1 MGAVTPALLAA
12 GGLAD
17 INLGLVIWTI
27 VLFSIFAGILAKFG
41 WGPILHVVEEREK
54 TVKDAV
60 EGAQK
65 ARTEAEALLAK
76 HHELLRDATRERE
89 EILKRAIAEAEQIKA
104 DLSAK
109 AKAESDQILQRAKE
123 QIEREKSRAI
133 LELRTQVGELAVEA
147 ASRIVKSSLTPDAQ
161 KKLVDDY
168 ITALPQ
174 ART

>member
-123 QIEREKSRAI
+123 QIEREKTRAI

-147 ASRIVKSSLTPDAQ
+147 ASRIVKSSLSADVQ
-161 KKLVDDY
+161 KKLVDDF